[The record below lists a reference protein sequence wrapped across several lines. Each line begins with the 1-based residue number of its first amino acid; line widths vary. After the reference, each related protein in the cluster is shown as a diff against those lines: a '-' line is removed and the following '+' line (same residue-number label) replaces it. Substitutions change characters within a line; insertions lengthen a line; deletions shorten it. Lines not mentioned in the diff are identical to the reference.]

1 MRVPGK
7 IKSSFIVI
15 AMFFGIL
22 SIHAQSTFTNCEYPQ
37 FVCRDTSFNYS
48 CAQAGA
54 CNCTLYF
61 WFHVATPL
69 NDLTVTSGGTITQY
83 TLYGSYAQP
92 QSFCTVQA
100 TPGSPVVASQTVN
113 ASTVVLNNG
122 TNLPVGYYYLKFTT
136 STCASSM
143 SFVAHGGVLEC
154 PTLPCENC
162 IGSFAPEPGKKYLI
176 SLWVREENATPT
188 TTTFTKP
195 NVYLDF
201 TTGSG
206 TVTLGPFVAAG
217 QIIDGWQRLEQE
229 FVVPAGA
236 TSFAIRLEC
245 TTGNCFFDDIR
256 VQPFDGSMKTYV
268 FDPVTL
274 RLSAELD
281 ERNYATFYEY
291 DEEGKLVRIKKE
303 TERGIMTIQES
314 KTGIKKE

>member
-1 MRVPGK
+1 
-7 IKSSFIVI
+7 
-15 AMFFGIL
+15 
-22 SIHAQSTFTNCEYPQ
+22 
-37 FVCRDTSFNYS
+37 
-48 CAQAGA
+48 
-54 CNCTLYF
+54 
-61 WFHVATPL
+61 
-69 NDLTVTSGGTITQY
+69 
-83 TLYGSYAQP
+83 
-92 QSFCTVQA
+92 
-100 TPGSPVVASQTVN
+100 
-113 ASTVVLNNG
+113 
-122 TNLPVGYYYLKFTT
+122 
-136 STCASSM
+136 
-143 SFVAHGGVLEC
+143 
-154 PTLPCENC
+154 
-162 IGSFAPEPGKKYLI
+162 LI

-245 TTGNCFFDDIR
+245 TNGNCLFDDIR